1 MSKNNKVKIFKII
14 LTIMVLI
21 LIIGIIA
28 YLFPVM
34 KNLSSLEGQVAF
46 KQKVEDFGI
55 LGILSL
61 FVLQVAKIFLIIVP
75 GEPIEI
81 LAGMCYGGL

>member
-14 LTIMVLI
+14 LTIIVLI

-34 KNLSSLEGQVAF
+34 KNLSSLETS
-46 KQKVEDFGI
+46 K
-55 LGILSL
+55 L
-61 FVLQVAKIFLIIVP
+61 
-75 GEPIEI
+75 
-81 LAGMCYGGL
+81 

>member
-46 KQKVEDFGI
+46 K
-55 LGILSL
+55 
-61 FVLQVAKIFLIIVP
+61 
-75 GEPIEI
+75 
-81 LAGMCYGGL
+81 